1 MILTRYLYP
10 KTNVEYS
17 LIIAL
22 FQENHEQAH
31 FWAYELY
38 FSGFKQQVL
47 RGLLLIFEEYF
58 VDSVRKTKI
67 TNYLHKKI
75 NEQQA
80 SRKDFIVATVV
91 ENIIRCQ
98 INVEKIA
105 RDFPGFQW
113 SDCSRILA
121 SQTETRLLYIVYKDA
136 DIQKHKNILLIAT
149 KSWKLPSKVCL
160 YTCLREPGSPE
171 LNIKDYDEWVF
182 HASGSPL
189 WKSRIQKYDGMV
201 DYEQKTVR
209 FSNDERKEAFYNL
222 YNLEPDEQPLIVQKR
237 WFGQE

>member
-1 MILTRYLYP
+1 
-10 KTNVEYS
+10 VEYS

-22 FQENHEQAH
+22 LQENHEEAK

-67 TNYLHKKI
+67 ANYLHKKI
-75 NEQQA
+75 DEPT
-80 SRKDFIVATVV
+80 RKDSIVATVV

-98 INVEKIA
+98 INIDKITQHLP
-105 RDFPGFQW
+105 DFQW
-113 SDCSRILA
+113 EACSRN
-121 SQTETRLLYIVYKDA
+121 STTPTQLLFVVYQDA
-136 DIQKHKNILLIAT
+136 DIQSYKNRPLISM
-149 KSWKLPSKVCL
+149 KSWKLPPKLCI

-171 LNIKDYDEWVF
+171 LNIKDYDKWLF
-182 HASGSPL
+182 HAAGSPL

-201 DYEQKTVR
+201 DYEEKTVT
-209 FSNDERKEAFYNL
+209 FSDEDKEEAFYNL
-222 YNLEPDEQPLIVQKR
+222 YDLEPDEQSLIVQHK
-237 WFGQE
+237 WFGVFSS